1 MSRENRGSFS
11 FLINFLN
18 FLDQDYNNYDED
30 EEYQQYAQMGTG
42 IGFAPKKNTPKYA
55 DSYFYN
61 SPDMKYPTI
70 NDQKKLARSIAATLE
85 GSNTA
90 SKYHKKKETINRQLA
105 ADDEEYNTQ
114 NSGYYQPQNDYYTQ
128 HQHQQQ
134 QFSYHHKGHGVSR
147 KNFHLAKLIQL
158 KYC

>member
-1 MSRENRGSFS
+1 MGS
-11 FLINFLN
+11 
-18 FLDQDYNNYDED
+18 
-30 EEYQQYAQMGTG
+30 G
-42 IGFAPKKNTPKYA
+42 IGFGPKKNAPKYA

-105 ADDEEYNTQ
+105 ADDDEFDSQPQRN
-114 NSGYYQPQNDYYTQ
+114 GYYQPQADHYA
-128 HQHQQQ
+128 HQQQ
-134 QFSYHHKGHGVSR
+134 QYSYQQQGRAVSW
-147 KNFHLAKLIQL
+147 KNRQFLTKLWLDL
-158 KYC
+158 KKFCLMRISVYFVV